1 MMALD
6 AHPNIEIRLYNPFR
20 NRTGIL
26 RMVEMVQ
33 RFFSVNHRM
42 HNKSWI
48 ADGRVAIVGGRNIG
62 EEYFSA
68 RTDVNFQDLDLL
80 VAGPAVEQAN
90 RIFDDYWNSETA
102 IPVSALAFH
111 TDAQL
116 RLLVRESDH
125 EAQRTWPAP
134 TLRAW
139 PNHASGSAEPR
150 AVALERCRA
159 HRVGPAD
166 EAPQG

>member
-1 MMALD
+1 MALD

-80 VAGPAVEQAN
+80 VAGPRWSRPTGSSTTTGTAKPPFRYPRLPSIPTHNCACWYAN
-90 RIFDDYWNSETA
+90 RTMRRSGTCP
-102 IPVSALAFH
+102 PVPCARGRI
-111 TDAQL
+111 T
-116 RLLVRESDH
+116 
-125 EAQRTWPAP
+125 PAAAP
-134 TLRAW
+134 
-139 PNHASGSAEPR
+139 EPR
-150 AVALERCRA
+150 AVALERCST